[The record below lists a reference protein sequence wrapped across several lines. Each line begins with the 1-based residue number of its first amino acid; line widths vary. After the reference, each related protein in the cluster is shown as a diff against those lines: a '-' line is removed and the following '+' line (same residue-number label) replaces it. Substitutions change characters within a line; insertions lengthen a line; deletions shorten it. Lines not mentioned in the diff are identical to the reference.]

1 MKCLAAQYIAIRAI
15 LMLMQC
21 HVNAYLSPV
30 TSSIDS
36 ISAQPHKVA
45 PATFKQALFVAV
57 TAGLGYGFDS
67 YAVNIYGLVLPD
79 IKTALHITEAQA
91 GYIGSIFLL
100 GYTIGTIGFGL
111 AADRWGRKTTLGA
124 SILLYGVTTSLAG
137 LTTNIAAFTGLRFL
151 TGVGGAGELAV
162 GAPYAAEVWPAKT
175 RAIGVGGVIFSLFSL
190 GYVLAAAV
198 ALALVPHFGWQSAFI
213 VAIVPAVL
221 LFLLRRGI
229 TESHRYIDAQIDLA
243 SGQVK
248 PQLWQLPGVRR
259 RLVVGW
265 LIYTA
270 NAVGYWGMTLF
281 LTTYI
286 VKRFHASP
294 IEAIRYAL
302 VFFLLQGVFAYLG
315 TALADWVGRRPSAM
329 LAALI
334 EIASTILAATSD
346 SLPEYR
352 LFGAVAIATLG
363 WLWGVGDTY
372 IAELFPTVLR
382 GNGFGIAVGG
392 GRVVSIAAP
401 TVIGWAIM
409 RYGLQTP
416 YLALAGLWV
425 LTLVGYLMGPETR
438 GKELE
443 DLTNEALADDLG
455 SVTIPRQRDPQRF
468 NLRGRGGTSPREE
481 TRRP

>member
-1 MKCLAAQYIAIRAI
+1 MAAYR
-15 LMLMQC
+15 
-21 HVNAYLSPV
+21 PRV
-30 TSSIDS
+30 TSRVDS
-36 ISAQPHKVA
+36 ISVKLPTAA

-79 IKTALHITEAQA
+79 IKKALHITEAQA

-100 GYTIGTIGFGL
+100 GYTIGTIGFGF

-137 LTTNIAAFTGLRFL
+137 LTTNITAFTGLRFL

-198 ALALVPHFGWQSAFI
+198 ALALVPHFGWQSAFV
-213 VAIVPAVL
+213 VAIIPAIL
-221 LFLLRRGI
+221 LFLVRRGI
-229 TESHRYIDAQIDLA
+229 TESHRYIDTQANLV
-243 SGQVK
+243 SGHVK
-248 PQLWQLPGVRR
+248 PRLWQLPGVRR
-259 RLVVGW
+259 RLVAGW

-315 TALADWVGRRPSAM
+315 TALADWVGRRPSAI

-334 EIASTILAATSD
+334 EITSTVLAATSD
-346 SLPEYR
+346 SLHEYQV
-352 LFGAVAIATLG
+352 FGAVAIATLG

-382 GNGFGIAVGG
+382 GTGFGIAVGG

-409 RYGLQTP
+409 HYGLQTP

-425 LTLVGYLMGPETR
+425 LTVIGYLMGPETK

-443 DLTNEALADDLG
+443 DLTHEALAEDL
-455 SVTIPRQRDPQRF
+455 
-468 NLRGRGGTSPREE
+468 
-481 TRRP
+481 RRVP

>member
-1 MKCLAAQYIAIRAI
+1 M
-15 LMLMQC
+15 
-21 HVNAYLSPV
+21 
-30 TSSIDS
+30 TSTVGSVPDQ
-36 ISAQPHKVA
+36 ISRPI

-67 YAVNIYGLVLPD
+67 YAVNIYGLVLPE
-79 IKTALHITEAQA
+79 IKKTLHITEAQA

-124 SILLYGVTTSLAG
+124 SILLYGMTTALAG

-162 GAPYAAEVWPAKT
+162 GAPYTAEVWPAKT

-190 GYVLAAAV
+190 GYVLAAGV
-198 ALALVPHFGWQSAFI
+198 ALALVPRFGWQSAFL
-213 VAIVPAVL
+213 VAIVPAVV
-221 LFLLRRGI
+221 LFLVRRGI
-229 TESHRYIDAQIDLA
+229 TESHRYTAVRATVAQTDA
-243 SGQVK
+243 K
-248 PQLWQLPGVRR
+248 PRLWRLPGVRR
-259 RLVVGW
+259 RLVAGW

-302 VFFLLQGVFAYLG
+302 IFFLLQAVFAYLG
-315 TALADWVGRRPSAM
+315 TALADWIGRRPSAI

-334 EIASTILAATSD
+334 EGVATILAATSD
-346 SLPEYR
+346 SLPEYQ
-352 LFGAVAIATLG
+352 LFGAVSIATLG

-382 GNGFGIAVGG
+382 GTGFGIAVGG

-425 LTLVGYLMGPETR
+425 LTLVGYLLGPETK

-443 DLTNEALADDLG
+443 DLTDEALTEDLM
-455 SVTIPRQRDPQRF
+455 SVQ
-468 NLRGRGGTSPREE
+468 N
-481 TRRP
+481 

>member
-1 MKCLAAQYIAIRAI
+1 VASSVGSIPARVSRA
-15 LMLMQC
+15 
-21 HVNAYLSPV
+21 
-30 TSSIDS
+30 T
-36 ISAQPHKVA
+36 
-45 PATFKQALFVAV
+45 PATFRQALFVAV

-67 YAVNIYGLVLPD
+67 YAVNIYGLVLPE
-79 IKTALHITEAQA
+79 IKRTLHITDAQA

-111 AADRWGRKTTLGA
+111 AADRWGRKATLGA

-137 LTTNIAAFTGLRFL
+137 LTSNVAAFTGLRFL

-162 GAPYAAEVWPAKT
+162 GAPYTAEVWPAKT

-198 ALALVPHFGWQSAFI
+198 ALVLVPRFGWQSAFI
-213 VAIVPAVL
+213 VAIVPALV
-221 LFLLRRGI
+221 LFLIRRGI
-229 TESHRYIDAQIDLA
+229 TESHRYVDARARTIA
-243 SGQVK
+243 K
-248 PQLWQLPGVRR
+248 PRLWLLPGVRR
-259 RLVVGW
+259 RLLAGW

-302 VFFLLQGVFAYLG
+302 VFFLLQAVFAYLG
-315 TALADWVGRRPSAM
+315 TALADWVGRRPSAI
-329 LAALI
+329 LAAVL
-334 EIASTILAATSD
+334 EVTATILAATSD
-346 SLPEYR
+346 SLAQYQIY
-352 LFGAVAIATLG
+352 GAVAIATLG

-372 IAELFPTVLR
+372 ISELFPTVLR
-382 GNGFGIAVGG
+382 GTGFGIAVGG

-401 TVIGWAIM
+401 TVIGWAIT

-425 LTLVGYLMGPETR
+425 LTVIGYLLGPETK

-443 DLTNEALADDLG
+443 ELTDDALTEDLA
-455 SVTIPRQRDPQRF
+455 SV
-468 NLRGRGGTSPREE
+468 
-481 TRRP
+481 

>member
-1 MKCLAAQYIAIRAI
+1 M
-15 LMLMQC
+15 
-21 HVNAYLSPV
+21 
-30 TSSIDS
+30 TSSVGS
-36 ISAQPHKVA
+36 IPVQIPKAV
-45 PATFKQALFVAV
+45 PATVKQALFVAV

-79 IKTALHITEAQA
+79 IKKSLHITDAQA

-124 SILLYGVTTSLAG
+124 SILLYGTTTALAG
-137 LTTNIAAFTGLRFL
+137 LTTNIAAFTELRFL

-162 GAPYAAEVWPAKT
+162 GAPYTAEVWPAKT

-190 GYVLAAAV
+190 GYVLAAGV
-198 ALALVPHFGWQSAFI
+198 ALALVPRFGWQSAFI
-213 VAIVPAVL
+213 VAIVPAVV
-221 LFLLRRGI
+221 LFLVRRGI
-229 TESHRYIDAQIDLA
+229 TESHRYVNAQA
-243 SGQVK
+243 TVVSGAAK
-248 PQLWQLPGVRR
+248 PQLWHLPGVRR
-259 RLVVGW
+259 RLVAGW

-315 TALADWVGRRPSAM
+315 TALADWVGRRPSAI

-334 EIASTILAATSD
+334 EVASTILAATSD
-346 SLPEYR
+346 SLAEYQV
-352 LFGAVAIATLG
+352 FGAIAIATLG

-372 IAELFPTVLR
+372 ISELFPTVLR
-382 GNGFGIAVGG
+382 GTGFGIAVGG

-409 RYGLQTP
+409 HYGIQTP
-416 YLALAGLWV
+416 YLALAGLWA
-425 LTLVGYLMGPETR
+425 LTLIGYLLGPETK
-438 GKELE
+438 GKELDDLADEALTE
-443 DLTNEALADDLG
+443 DLEPVKN
-455 SVTIPRQRDPQRF
+455 
-468 NLRGRGGTSPREE
+468 
-481 TRRP
+481 

>member
-1 MKCLAAQYIAIRAI
+1 MTLNVGSIPTQVPRA
-15 LMLMQC
+15 
-21 HVNAYLSPV
+21 V
-30 TSSIDS
+30 
-36 ISAQPHKVA
+36 

-79 IKTALHITEAQA
+79 IKRTLHITDAEA

-100 GYTIGTIGFGL
+100 GYTIGTIGFGF
-111 AADRWGRKTTLGA
+111 AADRWGRKATLGA
-124 SILLYGVTTSLAG
+124 SILLYGVTTALAG

-162 GAPYAAEVWPAKT
+162 GAPYTAEVWPAKT

-198 ALALVPHFGWQSAFI
+198 ALALVPHFGWQSAFV
-213 VAIVPAVL
+213 VAIIPAIV
-221 LFLLRRGI
+221 LFLVRRGI
-229 TESHRYIDAQIDLA
+229 KESHRYTDVQARVVCGA
-243 SGQVK
+243 AK
-248 PQLWQLPGVRR
+248 PRLWRLPGVRR
-259 RLVVGW
+259 RLVAGW

-302 VFFLLQGVFAYLG
+302 VFFLLQFVFVYLG
-315 TALADWVGRRPSAM
+315 TALADWVGRRPSAI
-329 LAALI
+329 LAAVI
-334 EIASTILAATSD
+334 EFVSTVLAATSH
-346 SLPEYR
+346 SLDRY
-352 LFGAVAIATLG
+352 LVFGAISIATLG

-372 IAELFPTVLR
+372 ISELFPTVLR
-382 GNGFGIAVGG
+382 GTGFGIAVGG

-401 TVIGWAIM
+401 TVIGWGITH
-409 RYGLQTP
+409 YGLQTP
-416 YLALAGLWV
+416 YLALAGLWA
-425 LTLVGYLMGPETR
+425 LTVVGYLLGPETK

-443 DLTNEALADDLG
+443 DLADEALAE
-455 SVTIPRQRDPQRF
+455 
-468 NLRGRGGTSPREE
+468 NLALVNSAE
-481 TRRP
+481 

>member
-1 MKCLAAQYIAIRAI
+1 
-15 LMLMQC
+15 
-21 HVNAYLSPV
+21 VV
-30 TSSIDS
+30 TSSVGSLPTQIPR
-36 ISAQPHKVA
+36 AT
-45 PATFKQALFVAV
+45 PATFKQALFIAV

-79 IKTALHITEAQA
+79 IKRTLHITDAEA

-100 GYTIGTIGFGL
+100 GYTIGTIGFGY

-124 SILLYGVTTSLAG
+124 SILLYGITTALAG

-162 GAPYAAEVWPAKT
+162 GAPYTAEVWPAKS

-213 VAIVPAVL
+213 VAIVPAII
-221 LFLLRRGI
+221 LFLVRRGI
-229 TESHRYIDAQIDLA
+229 RESHRYTDVQTRVER
-243 SGQVK
+243 GVTK
-248 PQLWQLPGVRR
+248 PRLWKLPGVRR
-259 RLVVGW
+259 RLIAGW

-270 NAVGYWGMTLF
+270 NAVGYWGVTVF

-294 IEAIRYAL
+294 IDAIRYAL
-302 VFFLLQGVFAYLG
+302 LFFLLQFVFVYLG
-315 TALADWVGRRPSAM
+315 TALADWIGRRPSAI
-329 LAALI
+329 LAAVI
-334 EIASTILAATSD
+334 EFSSTILAATSH
-346 SLPEYR
+346 SLDRY
-352 LFGAVAIATLG
+352 LVFGAIAIATLG

-372 IAELFPTVLR
+372 VSELFPTVLR
-382 GNGFGIAVGG
+382 GTGFGLAVGG

-401 TVIGWAIM
+401 AVVGWAITQ
-409 RYGLQTP
+409 YGLETP
-416 YLALAGLWV
+416 YLALAGLWT
-425 LTLVGYLMGPETR
+425 LTLFGYLLGPETK

-443 DLTNEALADDLG
+443 DLADEALTEDLVPG
-455 SVTIPRQRDPQRF
+455 A
-468 NLRGRGGTSPREE
+468 
-481 TRRP
+481 

>member
-1 MKCLAAQYIAIRAI
+1 MKCLAAQSVAIRAI

-30 TSSIDS
+30 TSNIDS

-190 GYVLAAAV
+190 GYVLAAAA

-382 GNGFGIAVGG
+382 GTGFGIAVGG

-455 SVTIPRQRDPQRF
+455 SVTIPR
-468 NLRGRGGTSPREE
+468 
-481 TRRP
+481 

>member
-1 MKCLAAQYIAIRAI
+1 MTLNVGSIPTQVPRA
-15 LMLMQC
+15 
-21 HVNAYLSPV
+21 V
-30 TSSIDS
+30 
-36 ISAQPHKVA
+36 

-79 IKTALHITEAQA
+79 IKRTLHITDAEA

-100 GYTIGTIGFGL
+100 GYTIGTIGFGF
-111 AADRWGRKTTLGA
+111 AADRWGRKATLGA
-124 SILLYGVTTSLAG
+124 SILLYGVTTALAG

-162 GAPYAAEVWPAKT
+162 GAPYTAEVWPAKT

-213 VAIVPAVL
+213 VAIIPAIV
-221 LFLLRRGI
+221 LFLVRRGI
-229 TESHRYIDAQIDLA
+229 KESHRYTDVQARVV
-243 SGQVK
+243 SGAVK
-248 PQLWQLPGVRR
+248 PRLWRLPGVRR
-259 RLVVGW
+259 RLIAGW

-302 VFFLLQGVFAYLG
+302 VFFLLQFVFVYLG
-315 TALADWVGRRPSAM
+315 TALADWVGRRPSAI
-329 LAALI
+329 LAAVI
-334 EIASTILAATSD
+334 EFVSTVLAATSH
-346 SLPEYR
+346 SLDRY
-352 LFGAVAIATLG
+352 LVFGAISIATLG

-372 IAELFPTVLR
+372 ISELFPTVLR
-382 GNGFGIAVGG
+382 GTGFGIAVGG

-401 TVIGWAIM
+401 TAIGWGITH
-409 RYGLQTP
+409 YGLQTP
-416 YLALAGLWV
+416 YLALAGLWA
-425 LTLVGYLMGPETR
+425 LTVVGYLLGPETK

-443 DLTNEALADDLG
+443 DLADEALTEDLVPVD
-455 SVTIPRQRDPQRF
+455 STK
-468 NLRGRGGTSPREE
+468 
-481 TRRP
+481 

>member
-1 MKCLAAQYIAIRAI
+1 M
-15 LMLMQC
+15 
-21 HVNAYLSPV
+21 

-198 ALALVPHFGWQSAFI
+198 ALALVPHFSWQSAFI

-221 LFLLRRGI
+221 LFLLRRGM

-382 GNGFGIAVGG
+382 GTGFGIAVGG

-455 SVTIPRQRDPQRF
+455 SVTIPR
-468 NLRGRGGTSPREE
+468 
-481 TRRP
+481 